1 MDVSAQLPAQAVVK
15 RIAISRTH
23 HQPAAPGIYV
33 DCPPSSC
40 GRTEIDPI
48 DFRRNPMTS
57 ITITV
62 NDAPHQ
68 IDVDPGMPLLWVLR
82 DVLGLTGTKYSCG
95 IGECGSCT
103 VHIDG
108 EAARSCS
115 TPVSEVVGKKVTTIE
130 GLSPDGSHPVQQAW
144 IAEQVAQCGYC
155 QPGQIMTAAALL
167 AHNPRPGQEDIVKAM
182 SGVLCRCGTYQRIL
196 KAVQRAAGGA
206 A

>member
-1 MDVSAQLPAQAVVK
+1 
-15 RIAISRTH
+15 
-23 HQPAAPGIYV
+23 
-33 DCPPSSC
+33 
-40 GRTEIDPI
+40 
-48 DFRRNPMTS
+48 MTS

-68 IDVDPGMPLLWVLR
+68 IDVDPKMPLLWVLR

-103 VHIDG
+103 VHING
-108 EAARSCS
+108 ETARSCI
-115 TPVSEVVGKKVTTIE
+115 TPVSEVAGKKVTTIE

>member
-1 MDVSAQLPAQAVVK
+1 
-15 RIAISRTH
+15 
-23 HQPAAPGIYV
+23 
-33 DCPPSSC
+33 
-40 GRTEIDPI
+40 
-48 DFRRNPMTS
+48 MTS

-68 IDVDPGMPLLWVLR
+68 IDVDPNMPLLWVLR

-115 TPVSEVVGKKVTTIE
+115 TPVSEVAGKKVTTIE

-196 KAVQRAAGGA
+196 KAVQRAAAGGA